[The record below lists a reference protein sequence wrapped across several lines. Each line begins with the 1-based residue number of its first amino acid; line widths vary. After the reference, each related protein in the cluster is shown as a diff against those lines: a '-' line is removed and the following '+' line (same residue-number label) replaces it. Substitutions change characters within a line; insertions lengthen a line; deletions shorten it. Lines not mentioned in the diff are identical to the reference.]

1 MQIFLQPSYR
11 CYQRDYLWVLK
22 AAGATGLSLFVGK
35 VRLVGKGVAS
45 SFSLALQSVVAGRV
59 YLLWF
64 SIL

>member
-1 MQIFLQPSYR
+1 MF
-11 CYQRDYLWVLK
+11 K
-22 AAGATGLSLFVGK
+22 AAGATGFSFFVGK

-64 SIL
+64 SLL